1 MDIQSHAVI
10 IKMLDRKF
18 MINKRLELS
27 KDEVLAYSN
36 NIVEQIKKLSF
47 YNKDLLIASFMPI
60 NNEIEIK
67 LDNKMCYPKVEGKII
82 NFYIPDSFTK
92 GVYGILEPNGE
103 LVKKEDIDII
113 IVPLLYFDKYN
124 NRVGYGGGYYDR
136 YLADYKGITI
146 GVAYDFQEVDKIDV
160 KPTDVK
166 LDYIIKGVIK

>member
-1 MDIQSHAVI
+1 MDLQNLAAI

-27 KDEVLAYSN
+27 KEEVLAYSN

-47 YNKDLLIASFMPI
+47 YNEKLLIASYMPI

-67 LDNKMCYPKVEGKII
+67 LDNKMCYPKVEGKIM
-82 NFYIPDSFTK
+82 NFYIPNSFTK
-92 GVYGILEPNGE
+92 GVYGILEPVGE
-103 LVKKEDIDII
+103 LVNKSDIDII

-124 NRVGYGGGYYDR
+124 NRAGYGGGYYDR
-136 YLADYKGITI
+136 YLKDYKGITI

-160 KPTDVK
+160 KKTDVK
-166 LDYIIKGVIK
+166 LNYIIKGELK

>member
-1 MDIQSHAVI
+1 
-10 IKMLDRKF
+10 
-18 MINKRLELS
+18 
-27 KDEVLAYSN
+27 
-36 NIVEQIKKLSF
+36 
-47 YNKDLLIASFMPI
+47 MPI

>member
-27 KDEVLAYSN
+27 RSEVLAYST
-36 NIVEQIKKLSF
+36 NIIEQIKKLEF
-47 YNKDLLIASFMPI
+47 YNDKLLIASFMPI
-60 NNEIEIK
+60 NNEVEIK
-67 LDNKMCYPKVEGKII
+67 LENKMCYPKVEG
-82 NFYIPDSFTK
+82 NDLVFYIPESFKK
-92 GVYGILEPNGE
+92 GYFDILEPIGTKVDKN
-103 LVKKEDIDII
+103 DIDII

-124 NRVGYGGGYYDR
+124 NRVGYGKGFYDR
-136 YLADYKGITI
+136 YLKDYKGITI